1 MVTPLE
7 LCDTNPARNGIN
19 HRSSILRTQRKGPM
33 TLAQLEYV
41 VAVDTFRHFGNA
53 AEHCHVTQPTLSMQI
68 QKLERHLGVDLF
80 DRHRQP
86 VEPTDIGRKL
96 IEQSRVILRESGRIQ
111 EIIKEATG
119 DIAGELR
126 IGIIPTLA
134 PYLLPRFVSHLVE
147 SYPKL
152 TLVIEELRTEQILDR
167 IQTDRLDAGLLATGV
182 NRSDLEETALFDEPF
197 VGYVSEREPYY
208 RADEVGADDL
218 RLDEL
223 WLLNEGHCFR
233 DQVIEICEE
242 AQRAPRGTRS
252 VHFESGNLETLKRL
266 VETSG
271 GMTLLPVLATEGMT
285 DQEMQRVR
293 PFKDPPPCRV
303 VRLVRGRGFLKRKPI
318 EALREEIRRSLR
330 SKPAGVRLIE

>member
-1 MVTPLE
+1 
-7 LCDTNPARNGIN
+7 
-19 HRSSILRTQRKGPM
+19 M

-41 VAVDTFRHFGNA
+41 VAVDSYRHFGKA

-68 QKLERHLGVDLF
+68 QKLERQLGVDLF

-86 VEPTDIGRKL
+86 VEPTDVGRKI
-96 IEQSRVILRESGRIQ
+96 IEQSRVILRESSRIQ
-111 EIIKEATG
+111 EIIKEASG
-119 DIAGELR
+119 DVAGELR

-134 PYLLPRFVSHLVE
+134 PYLLHRFVSHLVE
-147 SYPKL
+147 NYPKL
-152 TLVIEELRTEQILDR
+152 SLVIEELRTEQILDLV
-167 IQTDRLDAGLLATGV
+167 QKDRLDAGLVASGV
-182 NRSDLEETALFDEPF
+182 NRADLEEIPLFDEPF

-208 RADEVGADDL
+208 GADEVGVDEL

-233 DQVIEICEE
+233 DQVIELCQE
-242 AQRAPRGTRS
+242 AHSAPRGTRPL
-252 VHFESGNLETLKRL
+252 HFESGNLETLKRL

-271 GMTLLPVLATEGMT
+271 GMTLLPALATEGMT
-285 DQEMQRVR
+285 DQELQRVR

-318 EALREEIRRSLR
+318 EALREEVRRSLR
-330 SKPAGVRLIE
+330 TKPAGVRLIE